1 MTETAVMPSIDREA
15 LLVELVDEQGRAVGE
30 CPVAEAHRAPGQLHR
45 AFSVLLFD
53 DEGRVLLQQRA
64 AAKTRF
70 PLQWANTCC
79 GHPAPGQSIPDA
91 ARARLREELGLDTEL
106 TEAGVFRYRASDATT
121 GRVEHEWDHVFIGD
135 TSSPTP
141 RPDPAEIAGL
151 RWLDPAE
158 VRTLLA
164 TDPRAFTPWLAPV
177 LEIADAAFRAD
188 TRREH

>member
-1 MTETAVMPSIDREA
+1 MTETAVMPTVDREA
-15 LLVELVDEQGRAVGE
+15 LLVELVDEQGRATGQ
-30 CPVAEAHRAPGQLHR
+30 CPVADAHRAPGRLHR

-53 DEGRVLLQQRA
+53 ADGRVLLQRRA
-64 AAKTRF
+64 AEKTRF

-79 GHPAPGQSIPDA
+79 GHPAPGQGISEA
-91 ARARLREELGLDTEL
+91 ARTRLREELGLDAAL
-106 TEAGVFRYRASDATT
+106 IEAGVFRYRAGDAAT
-121 GRVEHEWDHVFIGD
+121 GRVEHEWDHVFIGHIAD
-135 TSSPTP
+135 TPP
-141 RPDPAEIAGL
+141 DPDPAEVADL

-164 TDPRAFTPWLAPV
+164 ADPQAFTPWLAPV